1 MPSLNFPE
9 GWIWLKKIDGHV
21 LDPYKLLDPLPFESE
36 IQEAI
41 ENGDEE
47 DEGSQEFIAN
57 GGAAMIAYG
66 KLQRPDLAKGGCQNI
81 EAQLKRYCE
90 LDTLAMVMEYEA
102 IRKQINA

>member
-57 GGAAMIAYG
+57 GG
-66 KLQRPDLAKGGCQNI
+66 C
-81 EAQLKRYCE
+81 
-90 LDTLAMVMEYEA
+90 
-102 IRKQINA
+102 